1 MTTFERLCRLRSVY
15 DGDSLHADITLG
27 HVPYARVAEP
37 VDLGWGVWLCPGGW
51 VRMLNEPIRLA
62 GINAPELR
70 LPGGGLNPAGVAA
83 RDYLAELVA
92 PAIAQGLLC
101 GLVSTGFE
109 KYGRALGYITVLG
122 VGSLSQRMLDAD
134 HAVPYP

>member
-1 MTTFERLCRLRSVY
+1 MTIYTVPARIVRVV
-15 DGDSLHADITLG
+15 DGDTL
-27 HVPYARVAEP
+27 RVHL
-37 VDLGWGVWLCPGGW
+37 DLGWGIWL
-51 VRMLNEPIRLA
+51 RDEPIRLA